1 MEELTLIIFMPL
13 FFLFGLF
20 VMKRLD
26 RLLDGKQMRYNSV
39 HESQWTPHFM
49 VLPENLPAEK
59 LVSELQLWKD
69 MFPDAQILF
78 LDANSL
84 DAILCF
90 MKRKR

>member
-59 LVSELQLWKD
+59 LVSELQHRKD

>member
-1 MEELTLIIFMPL
+1 MEELTLIVFMSL
-13 FFLFGLF
+13 FFLFGRF

-26 RLLDGKQMRYNSV
+26 RLLDGKQMRYNSG
-39 HESQWTPHFM
+39 HESRRTPHFM

-59 LVSELQLWKD
+59 PVSELQYWKD

-78 LDANSL
+78 LDAPSL

-90 MKRKR
+90 MEHKQ